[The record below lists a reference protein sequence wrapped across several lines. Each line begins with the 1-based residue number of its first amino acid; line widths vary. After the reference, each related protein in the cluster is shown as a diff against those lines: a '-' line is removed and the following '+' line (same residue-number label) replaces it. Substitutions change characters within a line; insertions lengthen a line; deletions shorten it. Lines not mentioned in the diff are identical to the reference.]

1 MIEKVNRKTQP
12 RRIPIAASLAT
23 LLHRWMHQGQSLQG
37 ADGSQ
42 WPFQGQDLSNGDS
55 YLFPGL
61 QAGRGRRMPH
71 RAWDRPVTSR
81 AYLYYLRVAADRA
94 GKEPAAHR
102 KQSLPHTF
110 VEYQLELL
118 GAHSMKVTGLSVMKD
133 VCSSTVLVGAVAGN
147 TAKTVERV
155 YDQPT
160 YRRQQRLVEK
170 AFEPIVHELAGAV
183 EVLEEEVAGAAGASS
198 GSTAAH

>member
-1 MIEKVNRKTQP
+1 MARNGHFKGRTSP
-12 RRIPIAASLAT
+12 RGTAT
-23 LLHRWMHQGQSLQG
+23 S
-37 ADGSQ
+37 
-42 WPFQGQDLSNGDS
+42 
-55 YLFPGL
+55 FPGL
-61 QAGRGRRMPH
+61 QAGKGRQTPH

-94 GKEPAAHR
+94 GKERADHR
-102 KQSLPHTF
+102 KQGLPHPF
-110 VEYQLELL
+110 DEYPLELL
-118 GAHSMKVTGLSVMKD
+118 GTHSMKVTGLSVMKD
-133 VCSSTVLVGAVAGN
+133 VCSSTVLVGAVAGT

-183 EVLEEEVAGAAGASS
+183 EVLEEELAGAAGGPAVGAQPRTE
-198 GSTAAH
+198 GSVLLES